1 MTFDSTNTVA
11 KSIKDLKAQIAAA
24 QSALTISAVDDDKY
38 IATNVSTS
46 STGTVIGVSAITSNI
61 ADATSAATGLVDAY
75 DAKQYAVYGVQDTT
89 SGAHTANVTTTSDS
103 NGRKVIDFTS
113 MVVDC
118 GEFTSN

>member
-1 MTFDSTNTVA
+1 MEIT
-11 KSIKDLKAQIAAA
+11 
-24 QSALTISAVDDDKY
+24 KY

-89 SGAHTANVTTTSDS
+89 TGGPNTINVTTTTDS
-103 NGRKVIDFTS
+103 NGKKVIDFTS
-113 MVVDC
+113 MVVDG